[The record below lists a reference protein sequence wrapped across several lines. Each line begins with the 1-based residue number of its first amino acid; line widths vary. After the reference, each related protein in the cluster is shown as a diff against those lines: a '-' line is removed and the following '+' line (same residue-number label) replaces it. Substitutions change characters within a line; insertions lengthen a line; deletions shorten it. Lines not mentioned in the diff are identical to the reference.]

1 MKTWKFKE
9 TTKKILTP
17 HCVHQVVTLGTRL
30 NNLIHD
36 NRKQHSVVQMTI
48 SLKIIKWLQNDLAP
62 DRVKEPASQLNKN
75 RIEDKCV
82 QFRGSCTNIRIQKV
96 KECYF
101 QWTIRTRQKESYM
114 NESNDCSQL
123 KRVIETTEYLNKK
136 PRFLPGGGGGTSL
149 YKPYRNVPPHR
160 VGFLRRFALK
170 TGIDFAHFGLES
182 GMVFEGTTECMTVL
196 IVSIPN

>member
-1 MKTWKFKE
+1 MCSSSSHVGNQVKQ
-9 TTKKILTP
+9 P
-17 HCVHQVVTLGTRL
+17 HTRQ
-30 NNLIHD
+30 H
-36 NRKQHSVVQMTI
+36 KQHSVVQMTI

-123 KRVIETTEYLNKK
+123 KREIETTEYLNKK
-136 PRFLPGGGGGTSL
+136 PRFLPGGGGTSL

-182 GMVFEGTTECMTVL
+182 GMVFEGTT
-196 IVSIPN
+196 

>member
-1 MKTWKFKE
+1 MCSSSSHVGNQVKQ
-9 TTKKILTP
+9 P
-17 HCVHQVVTLGTRL
+17 HTRQ
-30 NNLIHD
+30 
-36 NRKQHSVVQMTI
+36 RKQHSVVQMTI

-182 GMVFEGTTECMTVL
+182 GMVFEGTT
-196 IVSIPN
+196 